1 MQWCSGAEMKG
12 PGVRGGGVGVVGA
25 EVYACTI
32 CMCMCTVCMGSN
44 AGQYR
49 VILDRLSGLV
59 WRNIARSIW
68 SLIGCRPG
76 NGHLT
81 CNKYYDG
88 MALCSGHWKFCR
100 YLRIVVISAV
110 VISEVDFGSA
120 YYIIL

>member
-1 MQWCSGAEMKG
+1 M
-12 PGVRGGGVGVVGA
+12 VGA

-32 CMCMCTVCMGSN
+32 CMCMCTVRMGSN
-44 AGQYR
+44 AGRYR

-81 CNKYYDG
+81 CNKVHDFFKDK
-88 MALCSGHWKFCR
+88 AAAQENARKSGSKA
-100 YLRIVVISAV
+100 S
-110 VISEVDFGSA
+110 
-120 YYIIL
+120 